1 MIAQGYW
8 LTLSFVFLTSLK
20 LSLQAQPPK
29 HLVNPDDFIYVE
41 NGAFQQGCSP
51 HYLVSMNYW
60 SVMNLAADDSVGGNL
75 TRFKTE
81 VKQLHKIGVN
91 NVRIMAASEAS
102 GRGIQPYRMYPALM
116 ESPGRYNEQIFVG
129 LDRALDE
136 FSKYNITVIM
146 TLNNFWQWSGGYS
159 QYVSWAT
166 NNSEIP
172 YPPSWDP
179 ALNPPYGD
187 YSKGNEYGNYDVKT
201 GNWNG
206 FIGYAGRFYNDTS
219 ITHITQGWFKDHI
232 KTVINRVNT
241 VNGLTYKDDP
251 TIMTWEL
258 SNEPQDPPLSWIT
271 DTSAYIKSLAPN
283 HLVTVGFEGKT
294 GEWWFKRVHSPET
307 IDYACGHLWV
317 QNWGHYDP
325 LDSTDKSLMQAEEFA
340 TGFLRNLSAWS
351 LEIHKPVVLE
361 EFGMARDEWQNVAKG
376 APKSFYLYD
385 ASATTTHKDRY
396 FQFLISSVVESFKN
410 GKGWQGAGPWAYG
423 GMWRPSDK
431 KNAFGQSWAGDPP
444 HEAPGWYDLYDTDT
458 TLKIISAQAQ
468 NVTEFIESNHASKH
482 STCRSP
488 RSKKVF
494 ANSASSS
501 PLTSEKPKDR
511 FIFFVL
517 S

>member
-1 MIAQGYW
+1 MIALSYW
-8 LTLSFVFLTSLK
+8 LALSFLLGSLEH
-20 LSLQAQPPK
+20 SLAAQPRK
-29 HLVNPDDFIYVE
+29 HHVNPDDFIYVE
-41 NGAFQQGCSP
+41 NGAFQKACSP

-60 SVMNLAADDSVGGNL
+60 SVMNLAADDSAGGNL

-81 VKQLHKIGVN
+81 VQQLSKIGVN

-102 GRGIQPYRMYPALM
+102 GRGVQPYRMYPALM
-116 ESPGRYNEQIFVG
+116 ESPGKYNEQIFVG
-129 LDRALDE
+129 LDRALAE
-136 FSKYNITVIM
+136 FSKYNISVIM
-146 TLNNFWQWSGGYS
+146 TLNNFWHWSGGYS

-166 NNSEIP
+166 DNSDIP

-187 YSKGNEYGNYDVKT
+187 YSKEGSWGGYDAKT
-201 GNWNG
+201 GSWNG
-206 FIGYAGRFYNDTS
+206 FSGYAGRFYNDTS

-241 VNGLTYKDDP
+241 VTGVTYKDDP

-258 SNEPQDPPLSWIT
+258 SNEPQDPPLSWVAE
-271 DTSAYIKSLAPN
+271 TSAYIKSLAPN

-294 GEWWFKRVHSPET
+294 GEWWFKRVHSPES

-317 QNWGHYDP
+317 QNWGYYDP
-325 LDSTDKSLMQAEEFA
+325 LDSTDKSLMKAEEFA
-340 TGFLRNLSAWS
+340 AGFLRNLSAWS
-351 LEIHKPVVLE
+351 LDIHKPVVLE

-396 FQFLISSVVESFKN
+396 FQYLISTVVESFKN

-423 GMWRPSDK
+423 GIWRPTDK
-431 KNAFGQSWAGDPP
+431 RNSFGQSWAGDPP
-444 HEAPGWYDLYDTDT
+444 HEAPGWYDLYDTDS
-458 TLKIISAQAQ
+458 TLKIISAQAH
-468 NVTEFIESNHASKH
+468 NVSEIIKANQPSPH
-482 STCRSP
+482 STCRTP

-494 ANSASSS
+494 TNSASSS
-501 PLTSEKPKDR
+501 YL
-511 FIFFVL
+511 
-517 S
+517 